1 MANSGK
7 LSATRPY
14 FWKVSSFVKWITSQ
28 ELAQVSGRS
37 ERTIRHYASQG
48 RLEVKK
54 VGKVWLINP
63 LSAVKAGF
71 DIPRSYL
78 DSLTSFAQVKFES
91 AGPQE
96 AKYPITLKQTYS
108 RNQETP
114 ASEKKNDAFD
124 SSPETYAGEKKN
136 FRNLGELGV
145 YKDLLNLLKTSQSET
160 TERIREYLRRSLHL
174 IGMGYYEFS
183 KDKKVDYY
191 KQARVLL
198 VNSIVEDD
206 LEKSSPSLWRER
218 VEGAI
223 IPGVIGLIRRQER
236 KK

>member
-1 MANSGK
+1 M
-7 LSATRPY
+7 
-14 FWKVSSFVKWITSQ
+14 KWITSQ
-28 ELAQVSGRS
+28 ELAQVTGRS

-48 RLEVKK
+48 RLEVRK

-71 DIPRSYL
+71 DIPKSYL
-78 DSLTSFAQVKFES
+78 ESLESSFLRNDINASK
-91 AGPQE
+91 PQE
-96 AKYPITLKQTYS
+96 NKHFSSLERTHLKKTEDSVSGKQ
-108 RNQETP
+108 ND
-114 ASEKKNDAFD
+114 ASGNVTNINHEALSAEKK
-124 SSPETYAGEKKN
+124 S

-145 YKDLLNLLKTSQSET
+145 YKDLLSLLKTSQSET
-160 TERIREYLRRSLHL
+160 SERVREYLRRSLHL
-174 IGMGYYEFS
+174 IGLGYYEFS

-206 LEKSSPSLWRER
+206 LEKNSPSTWRER
-218 VEGAI
+218 IEGAI

>member
-1 MANSGK
+1 M
-7 LSATRPY
+7 
-14 FWKVSSFVKWITSQ
+14 KWITPQ
-28 ELAQVSGRS
+28 ELARITGRS

-63 LSAVKAGF
+63 FSAVKAGF
-71 DIPRSYL
+71 DIPKSYL
-78 DSLTSFAQVKFES
+78 DSLKSSPSQVDIHGSKS
-91 AGPQE
+91 QE
-96 AKYPITLKQTYS
+96 AKHTSALEQTYLKS
-108 RNQETP
+108 QETDFENRND
-114 ASEKKNDAFD
+114 ASENILNKN
-124 SSPETYAGEKKN
+124 SEISPGEKKN

-174 IGMGYYEFS
+174 IGLGYYEFS

-206 LEKSSPSLWRER
+206 LEKNSPSLWRER